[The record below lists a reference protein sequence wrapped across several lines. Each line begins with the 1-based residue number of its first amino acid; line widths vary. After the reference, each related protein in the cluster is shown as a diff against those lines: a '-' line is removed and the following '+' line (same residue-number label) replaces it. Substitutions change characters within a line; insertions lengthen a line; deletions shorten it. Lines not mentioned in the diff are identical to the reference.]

1 MSDNQTL
8 KLYHYGS
15 AVLKKQAE
23 AVTEFNG
30 ELRDF
35 VNRMIDTLYEE
46 NGVGLA
52 APQVG
57 VSRRIV
63 VIDLS
68 FGEEVERIL
77 PMINPEI
84 LSAEGECSLEE
95 GCLSI
100 PGIYEDVVRPERVRV
115 RYRDPEGRTLEMEA
129 DGFLA
134 RVIQHESDHL
144 DGILFV
150 DRLGAVKR
158 TFLAKALREIADSE
172 NGEE

>member
-1 MSDNQTL
+1 MSDNHTL
-8 KLYHYGS
+8 KMYHYGS
-15 AVLKKQAE
+15 PVLKKRAE
-23 AVTEFNG
+23 TVTEFDD

-35 VNRMIDTLYEE
+35 VNRMAETLYEE

-57 VSRRIV
+57 ISRRIV

-68 FGEEVERIL
+68 FGEEVDRIL

-84 LSAEGECSLEE
+84 LSAEGECTLEE

-115 RYRDPEGRTLEMEA
+115 RYCDPQGRTVEMDA

-134 RVIQHESDHL
+134 RVIQHEADHL

-158 TFLAKALREIADSE
+158 TFLARTLREIAESE